1 MTKRF
6 VVAMIIL
13 QAKAPVHHMMLVSTE
28 IIFTRRIPT
37 AASDGVYVYINPD
50 FWDSLET
57 DGQRAFLLAHEV
69 AHIIFR
75 HPQRSKAYRK
85 QGYFRKGVKWI
96 HHLYNIS
103 ADYIINDDLVNGL
116 GMEPIPAGLYSD
128 KYTRNDVADSVYSEL
143 YDEYEEPAP
152 EPPEGG
158 FPAPEG
164 DDTSKEGDTQDGG
177 NPSTPEHDGDQG
189 DGDQGDG
196 DQGDGDQGDGDQ
208 GDGDQDNGQGD
219 GDQDG
224 DSDSGAGD
232 NVTDNKS
239 TVKLPAPAGHDYHL
253 EPEYEGTPDEIAEAE
268 AEDDYEIGDIIDR
281 AVEQVEREQT
291 ATVPPAIAKEGNREG
306 SNRQSAVSWA
316 AELAMR
322 VTLAGKGER
331 VSNSRINVR
340 RYSTIGVITPT
351 TIGEFNRLSV
361 IVDISA
367 SVDFDVF
374 DAYRNELAAIQDAV
388 NPREGVDIVWTN
400 SGVYRTDHADTS
412 DQLLSMPLP
421 CKHGG
426 TVMSAGLEWL
436 ELNGVESDL
445 VMVFTDGYLSGW
457 DWDVLSRHESLL
469 VVLDHVPYPSKLKE
483 IERYG
488 IDYIVAEAA

>member
-1 MTKRF
+1 MRARKLFESEVDLSMTKRF

-37 AASDGVYVYINPD
+37 AGTDGIFVYINPD

-85 QGYFRKGVKWI
+85 QGYFRKGIKWI

-103 ADYIINDDLVNGL
+103 SDYIINDDLVNGL

-164 DDTSKEGDTQDGG
+164 DTSKEGDTQDGG
-177 NPSTPEHDGDQG
+177 NPSTPDQ
-189 DGDQGDG
+189 
-196 DQGDGDQGDGDQ
+196 DGDQGDGDQ

-232 NVTDNKS
+232 NATDNKS
-239 TVKLPAPAGHDYHL
+239 TGNLPSAAGHDYHL
-253 EPEYEGTPDEIAEAE
+253 EPEYEGTPEEQAEAE
-268 AEDDYEIGDIIDR
+268 AEDHYEIGDIIDR

-421 CKHGG
+421 YKHGG

-469 VVLDHVPYPSKLKE
+469 VVLDHVPYPHKLKE

>member
-1 MTKRF
+1 MRARKLFESEVDLSMTKRF

-13 QAKAPVHHMMLVSTE
+13 QAKAPVHHMMAVSTE

-37 AASDGVYVYINPD
+37 AASDGCYVYINPD

-75 HPQRSKAYRK
+75 HCQRSKAYRK
-85 QGYFRKGVKWI
+85 QGYFRKGIKWFS
-96 HHLYNIS
+96 HLYNVAS
-103 ADYIINDDLVNGL
+103 DYIINDDLVNGL

-164 DDTSKEGDTQDGG
+164 DTSKEDDTQEGG
-177 NPSTPEHDGDQG
+177 YPNPPEQG
-189 DGDQGDG
+189 GQD
-196 DQGDGDQGDGDQ
+196 
-208 GDGDQDNGQGD
+208 DNGQGD

-232 NVTDNKS
+232 DATDDKS
-239 TVKLPAPAGHDYHL
+239 TASKLPAPAGHDYHL
-253 EPEYEGTPDEIAEAE
+253 EPEYEGTPEEIAEAE
-268 AEDDYEIGDIIDR
+268 AEDDYEIGDVIDR
-281 AVEQVEREQT
+281 AIEQVEREKT
-291 ATVPPAIAKEGNREG
+291 AIVPPAIAKESNREG

-421 CKHGG
+421 YKHGG
-426 TVMSAGLEWL
+426 TVMSAGLDWL

-469 VVLDHVPYPSKLKE
+469 VVLDHVPYPHKLKE

>member
-196 DQGDGDQGDGDQ
+196 DQGDGDQGD
-208 GDGDQDNGQGD
+208 GQGD

>member
-177 NPSTPEHDGDQG
+177 NPSTPEH
-189 DGDQGDG
+189 DG

>member
-1 MTKRF
+1 MRARKLFESEVDLSMTKRF

-13 QAKAPVHHMMLVSTE
+13 QAKAPVHHMMLVSTQ
-28 IIFTRRIPT
+28 IIWTRAIPT
-37 AASDGVYVYINPD
+37 AATDGVYVYINPD

-75 HPQRSKAYRK
+75 HPQRGKAYRK
-85 QGYFRKGVKWI
+85 QGYFRKGVKWFS
-96 HHLYNIS
+96 HLYNIS

-116 GMEPIPAGLYSD
+116 GMEPIPSGLYSD

-164 DDTSKEGDTQDGG
+164 DTQDGS
-177 NPSTPEHDGDQG
+177 NPSTPDQDGDQG
-189 DGDQGDG
+189 DGDQDSG
-196 DQGDGDQGDGDQ
+196 
-208 GDGDQDNGQGD
+208 QDNGQGD

-224 DSDSGAGD
+224 DSDSGADD
-232 NVTDNKS
+232 NATDNKS
-239 TVKLPAPAGHDYHL
+239 TGKLPAPAGHDYHL
-253 EPEYEGTPDEIAEAE
+253 EPEYEGTPEEIAEAE

-291 ATVPPAIAKEGNREG
+291 ATVPLAIAKEGNREG

-388 NPREGVDIVWTN
+388 NPREGVDIV
-400 SGVYRTDHADTS
+400 
-412 DQLLSMPLP
+412 
-421 CKHGG
+421 
-426 TVMSAGLEWL
+426 
-436 ELNGVESDL
+436 
-445 VMVFTDGYLSGW
+445 
-457 DWDVLSRHESLL
+457 
-469 VVLDHVPYPSKLKE
+469 
-483 IERYG
+483 
-488 IDYIVAEAA
+488 